1 MKHKHYR
8 ILALL
13 LALLLVAGTVLVAR
27 MVSVRATEETPAEQ
41 PTEAPTDPP
50 TQAPTEPPTA
60 PPTEPPTD
68 PPTAPPTEPP
78 TEAPTDP
85 PTEAPTDPPTDAPT
99 DAPTDPSTD
108 VPTDPSTDAP
118 TDPSTDAPT
127 DAPTD
132 PSTDAPTEH
141 THSYAETGR
150 KDATC
155 TEDGQITYTCSGCG
169 ESYTETIPAKGHSF
183 GDWEVVKEASYETTG
198 LKKRKCSV
206 CGHEEEETIPATGY
220 PEGSIVNV
228 VFTVTGGKFRD
239 GSTQKSVTVI
249 LWTADGKASPNGV
262 GHITQAQIPTDMIP
276 DEGYDN
282 GFWGEP
288 QPSPSV
294 DIKQNTTFAY
304 SYTGNFNYDGTYT
317 SYNGP
322 WRPTT
327 PQPTQPTQPRPT
339 QPTQTAAP
347 TESET
352 TEEES
357 TAPSEDD
364 FIITGGEAGAFGEL
378 IQMNGENLLIY
389 RLPKGSFTVT
399 NEGSEVASLSI
410 FSNKTVTDAD
420 GKEAPAENFANYV
433 ITKDAEPVTVLM
445 DADRYAV
452 LNDGAVLHFVAEEEQ
467 ESGTE
472 TVEPTTESLT
482 ETEATTDSASESA
495 EASETDPAGQ
505 DPAGRPKMVLWPF
518 ILILSVLVIGLG
530 VLIFFI
536 IKLMKKSDGDEDA
549 AENKRKKDQ

>member
-1 MKHKHYR
+1 MVNKIYKHMYNNRYKGYV
-8 ILALL
+8 LL
-13 LALLLVAGTVLVAR
+13 LMWLLAVVP
-27 MVSVRATEETPAEQ
+27 VRAQYLAC
-41 PTEAPTDPP
+41 
-50 TQAPTEPPTA
+50 
-60 PPTEPPTD
+60 
-68 PPTAPPTEPP
+68 
-78 TEAPTDP
+78 
-85 PTEAPTDPPTDAPT
+85 
-99 DAPTDPSTD
+99 STD
-108 VPTDPSTDAP
+108 SG
-118 TDPSTDAPT
+118 
-127 DAPTD
+127 
-132 PSTDAPTEH
+132 
-141 THSYAETGR
+141 YAETPMLRGHFNLSHP
-150 KDATC
+150 
-155 TEDGQITYTCSGCG
+155 TERVY
-169 ESYTETIPAKGHSF
+169 A
-183 GDWEVVKEASYETTG
+183 
-198 LKKRKCSV
+198 
-206 CGHEEEETIPATGY
+206 
-220 PEGSIVNV
+220 IVNSIGYHQLYLNGKPV
-228 VFTVTGGKFRD
+228 GDRVMQPAVSQLDKHSLSVTYNIGPYLRD
-239 GSTQKSVTVI
+239 GENEIVLWLGQGWGRIYKMPAMAQAVVYRDAGYRIDTLLVTDSTWQ
-249 LWTADGKASPNGV
+249 ASP
-262 GHITQAQIPTDMIP
+262 
-276 DEGYDN
+276 
-282 GFWGEP
+282 
-288 QPSPSV
+288 S
-294 DIKQNTTFAY
+294 AY
-304 SYTGNFNYDGTYT
+304 SYTGTFNYNGTYT

-357 TAPSEDD
+357 TTPSEDD
-364 FIITGGEAGAFGEL
+364 FVITGGEAGAFGEL

-452 LNDGAVLHFVAEEEQ
+452 LNDGAVLHFVAEEEP

-536 IKLMKKSDGDEDA
+536 IKLMKKSDGEEDA

>member
-8 ILALL
+8 ILALM

-27 MVSVRATEETPAEQ
+27 MVSVRASEETPVEQ
-41 PTEAPTDPP
+41 PTEPP
-50 TQAPTEPPTA
+50 VTEPPV
-60 PPTEPPTD
+60 TEPPV
-68 PPTAPPTEPP
+68 TEPP
-78 TEAPTDP
+78 VTEPPVTEPPVTEPPVTETTPEETTSEQTTPEQTTPEETTPEPTD
-85 PTEAPTDPPTDAPT
+85 
-99 DAPTDPSTD
+99 
-108 VPTDPSTDAP
+108 
-118 TDPSTDAPT
+118 
-127 DAPTD
+127 
-132 PSTDAPTEH
+132 H
-141 THSYAETGR
+141 THSYTETGR

-220 PEGSIVNV
+220 PEGSVVNV
-228 VFTVTGGKFRD
+228 VFTVTGGKFSD
-239 GSTQKSVTVI
+239 GTTQKSVTVI
-249 LWTADGKASPNGV
+249 LWTSDGKASPNGV

-304 SYTGNFNYDGTYT
+304 SYTGNFNYNGTYT

-347 TESET
+347 TETET
-352 TEEES
+352 TEDES
-357 TAPSEDD
+357 TAPAEDD
-364 FIITGGEAGAFGEL
+364 FVITGGEAGAFGEL
-378 IQMNGENLLIY
+378 IQMNGENLLVY
-389 RLPKGSFTVT
+389 RLPKGSYTVT
-399 NEGSEVASLSI
+399 NEGEEVASLSVY
-410 FSNKTVTDAD
+410 SNKTVTDAD
-420 GKEAPAENFANYV
+420 GKEAPAENYANHV
-433 ITKDAEPVTVLM
+433 ITKGAEPVTLLM
-445 DADRYAV
+445 DADRYLI
-452 LNDGAVLHFVAEEEQ
+452 LNDGAVLHFVLEEE
-467 ESGTE
+467 E
-472 TVEPTTESLT
+472 T
-482 ETEATTDSASESA
+482 ETETYAPTSTEAVETEPVTDSASESA
-495 EASETDPAGQ
+495 EASETEPAGEDPAKK
-505 DPAGRPKMVLWPF
+505 PNMVLWPF

-536 IKLMKKSDGDEDA
+536 IKLLRKSDDDENTD
-549 AENKRKKDQ
+549 KSRKKRFR